1 MYKNIKLT
9 HNIVGEI
16 MKIEHI
22 MSKNL
27 IIADINSNI
36 IDIAKT
42 MQENDIGIIPISQNN
57 KIIGVL
63 TDSDIVTKIISNND
77 NKIKNYIIKTIIT
90 IDINQKLEEAINLI
104 GNNKIKRLLVTNNKK
119 LVGILSISD
128 IIHNIDEHLL
138 VENLKKIW
146 EIYRNTS
153 DNELKVNY
161 FYL

>member
-1 MYKNIKLT
+1 
-9 HNIVGEI
+9 
-16 MKIEHI
+16 

-63 TDSDIVTKIISNND
+63 TDRDIVTKIISNND
-77 NKIKNYIIKTIIT
+77 NKIKNYINKTMIT

>member
-1 MYKNIKLT
+1 
-9 HNIVGEI
+9 

-63 TDSDIVTKIISNND
+63 TDRDIVTKIISNND
-77 NKIKNYIIKTIIT
+77 NKIKNYINKTMIT